1 MNIMKKKP
9 EEKKAKTTKSKK
21 ETTKKT
27 TTTKKATTRKK
38 KEPVVQEPVKPFLS
52 IVIPCY
58 NCRNFIERLLDSIV
72 NQTKKIPLEVII
84 QDDNSTDNFMELVEP
99 YKTKLDIKYFKNEP
113 RDIHCPGNTRL
124 DGMKHISGEW
134 LAFIDNDDMF
144 ELTMIED
151 FTQTI
156 EDQKPDTLIVT
167 EFREF
172 NYDNG
177 AYGKEYDRKNITW
190 LHGKFYNVKFL
201 RDNNITFKENLET
214 NEDLYFNM
222 NVFAAITMAD
232 KTYTMAKS
240 YTYKWIYNE
249 DSISRKM
256 FREPEFY
263 IDKSFKEYIDASI
276 EPWWNVLKAHP
287 EAEPYIFKRTCYV
300 MLYAYFYYQSLYFR
314 NKFKHYRPNRDAF
327 EDFLNEVKT
336 RFGATAM
343 DIVAVVYSDD
353 KVYND
358 IRADAMNGCKPFI
371 ESDSFYN
378 FLEKF

>member
-1 MNIMKKKP
+1 
-9 EEKKAKTTKSKK
+9 
-21 ETTKKT
+21 
-27 TTTKKATTRKK
+27 
-38 KEPVVQEPVKPFLS
+38 
-52 IVIPCY
+52 
-58 NCRNFIERLLDSIV
+58 
-72 NQTKKIPLEVII
+72 
-84 QDDNSTDNFMELVEP
+84 
-99 YKTKLDIKYFKNEP
+99 
-113 RDIHCPGNTRL
+113 
-124 DGMKHISGEW
+124 
-134 LAFIDNDDMF
+134 
-144 ELTMIED
+144 MIED

-156 EDQKPDTLIVT
+156 VDQNPDTLIVT
-167 EFREF
+167 EFREY

-222 NVFAAITMAD
+222 NVFAAITMAQ
-232 KTYTMAKS
+232 KNYTMAKS

-256 FREPEFY
+256 FNEPEFY

-287 EAEPYIFKRTCYV
+287 ESEPYIFKRTCYV

-314 NKFKHYRPNRDAF
+314 NGFKHYRPNRDAF
-327 EDFLNEVKT
+327 EDFLNTVKT
-336 RFGATAM
+336 RFGVTAM
-343 DIVAVVYSDD
+343 DIVAIVYSDD
-353 KVYND
+353 TVYND
-358 IRADAMNGCKPFI
+358 IRVDAMNGCKPFI
-371 ESDSFYN
+371 EADSFYN